1 MSHKIKEYLRQY
13 MPQNVDILII
23 TETIARGDSL
33 QPLSVALREEN
44 ISYDIASLSIEDKPI
59 DFLEEKLDSK
69 IYAPEHP
76 MGFMLAKKPELSG
89 VRKEYGNLRSEKIFG
104 VQETVNEMREDAHII
119 SDSLVEFYREKSYQ
133 KKSSLS

>member
-1 MSHKIKEYLRQY
+1 
-13 MPQNVDILII
+13 
-23 TETIARGDSL
+23 
-33 QPLSVALREEN
+33 
-44 ISYDIASLSIEDKPI
+44 
-59 DFLEEKLDSK
+59 
-69 IYAPEHP
+69 